1 MGPRYVRL
9 LEEIDRR
16 GSIRE
21 ACAEVGLSYRTCLN
35 RVRQMER
42 VLGHRVIHT
51 TRGGASGGGSELT
64 YLEFGLRQGAVVIS
78 GRVRKPG
85 PPAISADFTAWIGLA
100 LSSSGDLTTEVL
112 HTSVDV
118 IEWYAEVA
126 DFVSGGAITRAADA
140 ALRSMDH
147 PR

>member
-1 MGPRYVRL
+1 MKTLPRKLPLQPRVKAWLVAGDEFLMGPRYVRL

-64 YLEFGLRQGAVVIS
+64 DEARDLIRLYRAWRIELERSSDRLFRRLRHS
-78 GRVRKPG
+78 G
-85 PPAISADFTAWIGLA
+85 
-100 LSSSGDLTTEVL
+100 
-112 HTSVDV
+112 
-118 IEWYAEVA
+118 
-126 DFVSGGAITRAADA
+126 
-140 ALRSMDH
+140 
-147 PR
+147 